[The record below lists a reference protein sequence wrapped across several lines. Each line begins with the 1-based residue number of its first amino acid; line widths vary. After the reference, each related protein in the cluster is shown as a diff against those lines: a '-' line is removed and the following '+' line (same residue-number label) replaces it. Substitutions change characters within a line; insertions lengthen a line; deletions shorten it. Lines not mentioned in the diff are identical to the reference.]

1 MELLVR
7 NGLLVVGSEVFY
19 GDIAVSQGKIAA
31 LGSDLSGFQASRVID
46 AEKRLVTPGGVDV
59 HAHLQYHVGGFDTA
73 DDFAN
78 GTLAALYGGTT
89 TTMDFVETLPEESF
103 AAALERRKA
112 QAQEGIYTDFSL
124 HMSMLPHDLGKLE
137 QVEQLIID
145 GCPTFKHY
153 MAYGFALDDGQLYR
167 SFNAIA
173 QGHGLAVVHA
183 ENWSLIQEFVRRAL
197 LEGKSH
203 ARNHLHCRPAKAE
216 AEAVHRVLEIARLSG
231 VEVFLFHQSC
241 GEDIPEIQAARE
253 RGQVVYA
260 ETCPHYFALD
270 SSVFEALGSIPICSP
285 PIRESGQQKPI
296 YEALLN
302 GRLDSV
308 SSDHCPFTKDEKES
322 APAFNKVPGGLS
334 SIETRMMLTKD
345 IPGMSLPRWVEVCC
359 SNPAHIVGLNEKGQ
373 LQVGFDADI
382 VIWSREPYVISAK
395 KLHEQADWSTYEG
408 RCVSA
413 HPEIVVS
420 RGEVV
425 IENGQFKASKGRGR
439 YLNRHLKH

>member
-1 MELLVR
+1 MDLLVR

-153 MAYGFALDDGQLYR
+153 MAYGFALDDGQLYPDEL
-167 SFNAIA
+167 F
-173 QGHGLAVVHA
+173 
-183 ENWSLIQEFVRRAL
+183 RR
-197 LEGKSH
+197 
-203 ARNHLHCRPAKAE
+203 P
-216 AEAVHRVLEIARLSG
+216 
-231 VEVFLFHQSC
+231 
-241 GEDIPEIQAARE
+241 
-253 RGQVVYA
+253 GQ
-260 ETCPHYFALD
+260 
-270 SSVFEALGSIPICSP
+270 
-285 PIRESGQQKPI
+285 
-296 YEALLN
+296 
-302 GRLDSV
+302 
-308 SSDHCPFTKDEKES
+308 
-322 APAFNKVPGGLS
+322 
-334 SIETRMMLTKD
+334 
-345 IPGMSLPRWVEVCC
+345 
-359 SNPAHIVGLNEKGQ
+359 
-373 LQVGFDADI
+373 
-382 VIWSREPYVISAK
+382 
-395 KLHEQADWSTYEG
+395 
-408 RCVSA
+408 
-413 HPEIVVS
+413 
-420 RGEVV
+420 
-425 IENGQFKASKGRGR
+425 
-439 YLNRHLKH
+439 